1 MGWGADYPHPN
12 NFLTDL
18 ISCSSSN
25 NNMGYCNKDVDS
37 LLSQAASL
45 PTLDEQVPLYNQ
57 AQEKVMADA
66 PIIPLRFG
74 GRFTL
79 VKPYVQG
86 LVPTAQDSSTGEL
99 FYDQVSIAAH

>member
-1 MGWGADYPHPN
+1 
-12 NFLTDL
+12 
-18 ISCSSSN
+18 
-25 NNMGYCNKDVDS
+25 
-37 LLSQAASL
+37 
-45 PTLDEQVPLYNQ
+45 
-57 AQEKVMADA
+57 MADA

-86 LVPTAQDSSTGEL
+86 LVATAQDSSTGEL